1 VGVIVAVKEMLPT
14 LAGVQL
20 QVALPLLVATL
31 EHPEI
36 VEPPALNRTEP
47 SWEVVAV
54 IVTGAL
60 YVAEVLPPGSEIEI
74 VGDPFSAVIVT

>member
-1 VGVIVAVKEMLPT
+1 MLPT

-47 SWEVVAV
+47 S
-54 IVTGAL
+54 
-60 YVAEVLPPGSEIEI
+60 
-74 VGDPFSAVIVT
+74 